1 MKTIFFNKISE
12 IKKRCSGIIL
22 YNPVVFAAIL
32 LFAPCAGAEQ
42 EAYPVIFEATQ
53 RAVLS
58 AEIAGVLTNLKY
70 DVGNAVKKGSL
81 IAQVDIGDLGLRRK
95 RSELSLRHLTV
106 KVTNLERL
114 MQRGL
119 TTEEEL
125 AEAQMEK
132 DVANTDI
139 QIFKQQIGKT
149 QITAPFDCVVVRRN
163 VHAYEWVTAGQP
175 VVEVVSPAS
184 LRAVANIPSRVAVK
198 LAKDATYNFE
208 VHDLEISVTGT
219 VQAVVPEVD
228 ELSNTAQVIWKVEK
242 PPKDLTAGMKGEVRI
257 DKQ

>member
-1 MKTIFFNKISE
+1 MKTIFFKDISE
-12 IKKRCSGIIL
+12 MRRRCFGMMLAVMLL
-22 YNPVVFAAIL
+22 Y
-32 LFAPCAGAEQ
+32 APIAGAQQ

-53 RAVLS
+53 RAILS
-58 AEIAGVLTNLKY
+58 AEIAGVLTGLKY

-81 IAQVDIGDLGLRRK
+81 VAQVDIGDLGLRRK

-125 AEAQMEK
+125 AQAQMER
-132 DVANTDI
+132 DIANTDI
-139 QIFKQQIGKT
+139 QIFKQQIGKA
-149 QITAPFDCVVVRRN
+149 QIIAPFDGVVVRRN

-175 VVEVVSPAS
+175 VVEIVSPAS

-198 LAKDATYNFE
+198 LAKDATHNFE
-208 VHDLEISVTGT
+208 VHDLGISVSGT

-228 ELSNTAQVIWKVEK
+228 ELSNTAQVIWKLDK

-257 DKQ
+257 DKP